1 MFSFFEHNTKNYANF
16 QNKLKSLSSFPAVP
30 HRDSRRKR
38 CRPFPSQ
45 EDCESRERVARPERL
60 NSASAWGFDA
70 IHAEDAVSEPLYLED
85 IFVGQRFVTGTY
97 TMTTEAIKAFA
108 RDYDPQSFHTDEL
121 AAKDSFFC
129 GLAASGWHTAAITM
143 RLQIDSGPKIGGG
156 MIGASGELS
165 WPKPTRPGDVLHVE
179 SEVMEVKPSKSKP
192 ERGFVTLKSETKNQK
207 GEVVQLF
214 VVKLLVWRRPEYGF

>member
-1 MFSFFEHNTKNYANF
+1 
-16 QNKLKSLSSFPAVP
+16 
-30 HRDSRRKR
+30 
-38 CRPFPSQ
+38 
-45 EDCESRERVARPERL
+45 
-60 NSASAWGFDA
+60 
-70 IHAEDAVSEPLYLED
+70 VSERLYLED
-85 IFVGQRFVTGTY
+85 IFVGQRFVTGTA
-97 TMTTEAIKAFA
+97 TMTAEAIKAFA
-108 RDYDPQSFHTDEL
+108 RDYDPQPFHTDAE

-143 RLQIDSGPKIGGG
+143 RLQIDSGPKIAGG

-179 SEVMEVKPSKSKP
+179 SEVMEIKPSKSKP

-207 GEVVQLF
+207 DEVLQLF